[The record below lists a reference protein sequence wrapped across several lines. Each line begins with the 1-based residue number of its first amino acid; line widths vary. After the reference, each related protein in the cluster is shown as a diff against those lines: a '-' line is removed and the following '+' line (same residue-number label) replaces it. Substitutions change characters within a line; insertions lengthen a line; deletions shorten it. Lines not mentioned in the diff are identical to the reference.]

1 MRNIFRIVV
10 VDFGPVVVVV
20 VVAAA
25 ATVFPVAKVHPVI
38 REVVRKDLLLD
49 HLLHRHPVVDRLQ
62 TYD

>member
-10 VDFGPVVVVV
+10 VDFGPVVV
-20 VVAAA
+20 AAA
-25 ATVFPVAKVHPVI
+25 AAAVFPVAKVHPVI

-49 HLLHRHPVVDRLQ
+49 HLLPRHPVVDRLQ

>member
-20 VVAAA
+20 AAA
-25 ATVFPVAKVHPVI
+25 AAVFPVAKVHPVI

-49 HLLHRHPVVDRLQ
+49 HLLPRHPVVDRLQ
-62 TYD
+62 TYN